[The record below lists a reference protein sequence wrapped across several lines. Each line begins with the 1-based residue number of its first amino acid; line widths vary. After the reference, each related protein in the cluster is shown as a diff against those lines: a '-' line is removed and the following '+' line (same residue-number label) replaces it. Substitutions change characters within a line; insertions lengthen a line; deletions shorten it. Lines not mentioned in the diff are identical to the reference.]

1 MKKSFVFSFSIALI
15 LLLAGYFTEYT
26 RVIGSVSFGL
36 AIIFLAI
43 GSLAGN
49 TFVGGSDLQPNLA
62 TESKEDRVVK
72 KRVLFKTVI
81 IAIPLF
87 IIGAILLSI

>member
-1 MKKSFVFSFSIALI
+1 MKKPFVFSFSFSLI

-26 RVIGSVSFGL
+26 RVIGSIAFGL

-49 TFVGGSDLQPNLA
+49 VFVSGSDMRANLA
-62 TESKEDRVVK
+62 TESKEDRVVRQ
-72 KRVLFKTVI
+72 RVLYKTGI
-81 IAIPLF
+81 IAVPLF
-87 IIGAILLSI
+87 IVGAILLSI